1 MTRMVMMLLMV
12 RIMMLTKKMIVVL
25 TMKMIIMTIG
35 SGVTSHNPTYHQ
47 ISYQNISQYFPN
59 CVVDGEKYKPH

>member
-25 TMKMIIMTIG
+25 TMKMIMMTIG
-35 SGVTSHNPTYHQ
+35 SGVTYHQ